1 MPAIL
6 LPEVQHDW
14 LNPRTNR
21 VALLRMLQPYPASQM
36 NLHPVGNGVNSPEN
50 DSADLLRAIDAEVGQ
65 TLSLF

>member
-14 LNPRTNR
+14 LNPRTDR
-21 VALLRMLQPYPASQM
+21 VELLRMLQPFPASQM
-36 NLHPVGNGVNSPEN
+36 ELHPVGSGVNSPEN
-50 DSADLLRAIDAEVGQ
+50 DSADLLLAVEAEVGQ